1 MQILFRRR
9 RGHPGAKSALAGLL
23 FPLLCACLAVAGHTV
38 LAAQERPLAVDAGK
52 VSAAMAIRYLNPDQS
67 HLLIEDLLPGSGD
80 GSGNRVVWNR
90 NHQKVPN
97 FGFGPAAMW
106 FWLPIENP
114 GSEDL
119 ERFIEIRN
127 PVLDE
132 VILYQVGSVDELV
145 SRQVSGDRYPMGER
159 PADHHNLLFPIEIPA
174 GERQDLYFKV
184 MTDGSMQL
192 PIYIWDPRTFHQ
204 ADQTRLL
211 GFGMLFGVL
220 VVMACYNLFA
230 YAMLQ
235 DRVFLYYSLYA
246 LCLALFEAAI
256 NGFGNQYLWG
266 NSVWWREHSVVL
278 FVPLLLGFASL
289 YTRSFL
295 QLKYAREW
303 LYKLFGGLF
312 HAGAVCAV
320 LSVMLPYSVIIKLS
334 AFLAFA
340 VCTLSVLT
348 GIYRWRTGYV
358 AARYFILAWALF
370 LLSVLAYVVGK
381 FGLIPQS
388 AYSEHAMHF
397 GAMFG
402 SIVSAFALT
411 DRVNSQRLSYMEAQK
426 KALLMQQNAKQDL
439 EKTVA
444 ERTRKLQEA
453 MTQLEQAN
461 EQLQSISMLD
471 GLTGIKNRRFFDEKI
486 EREWGR
492 AIRSNKSLAL
502 LTIDIDHFKQF
513 NDTYGHL
520 LGDEC
525 LKHVARVIQDSV
537 ARPSDAV
544 ARYGGEEFMVI
555 LPETDI
561 EGAMHIA
568 EEIRQAIETRSFEI
582 EGDHYR
588 LTASIGVASARPIYG
603 SSCQSLVSE
612 SDRALYQS
620 KKRGR
625 NCVTAF

>member
-1 MQILFRRR
+1 MLTLLHRLQ
-9 RGHPGAKSALAGLL
+9 GASGGKPVLVALL
-23 FPLLCACLAVAGHTV
+23 FPVLCAWLYWAGQG
-38 LAAQERPLAVDAGK
+38 LYAAEERPLAIDSGK
-52 VSAAMAIRYLNPDQS
+52 VSAALAIRYLKPEQS
-67 HLLIEDLLPGSGD
+67 HLLIEDLLPGSVNPD
-80 GSGNRVVWNR
+80 NNITWNR
-90 NHQKVPN
+90 NYQKVPN
-97 FGFGPAAMW
+97 FGFGPTAMW

-114 GSEDL
+114 GSKDL

-132 VILYQVGSVDELV
+132 VLLYQVGSVDKLV
-145 SRQVSGDRYPMGER
+145 SRQVSGDRYPMKER
-159 PADHHNLLFPIEIPA
+159 PADHHNLIFPIEIPA

-204 ADQTRLL
+204 SDQTRLL
-211 GFGMLFGVL
+211 GFGILFGVL
-220 VVMACYNLFA
+220 VVMALYNLFA
-230 YAMLQ
+230 YTMLQ

-266 NSVWWREHSVVL
+266 DSVWWREHSVVL

-289 YTRSFL
+289 YARSFL

-303 LYKLFGGLF
+303 LYKLFGVFF
-312 HAGAVCAV
+312 HAGLICAV
-320 LSVMLPYSVIIKLS
+320 LSVLLPYSIIIKISATL
-334 AFLAFA
+334 AFL
-340 VCTLSVLT
+340 VCVLSVLA
-348 GIYRWRTGYV
+348 GVYRWRTGYV
-358 AARYFILAWALF
+358 PARYFILAWALF
-370 LLSVLAYVVGK
+370 LLSVLAFVAGK
-381 FGLIPQS
+381 FGLIAQS
-388 AYSEHAMHF
+388 DYSEHAMHF

-411 DRVNSQRLSYMEAQK
+411 DRLNSQRLSYMEAQK
-426 KALLMQQNAKQDL
+426 KALLMQQAAKQDL
-439 EKTVA
+439 EKTVD
-444 ERTRKLQEA
+444 ERTQKLQE
-453 MTQLEQAN
+453 TLSQLELAN

-471 GLTGIKNRRFFDEKI
+471 GLTGIKNRRFFDEKM

-492 AIRSNKSLAL
+492 AIRNNQSLAL
-502 LTIDIDHFKQF
+502 LAIDIDHFKQF
-513 NDTYGHL
+513 NDSYGHL

-525 LKHVARVIQDSV
+525 LKHVANVIQESI

-561 EGAMHIA
+561 NGAMHIA
-568 EEIRQAIETRSFEI
+568 EEIRHAIESRSFAS
-582 EGDHYR
+582 EGETYR
-588 LTASIGVASARPIYG
+588 STASIGVAAARPIYG
-603 SSCQSLVSE
+603 SSCQSLISE